1 MKTRKLLIIILVV
14 VLLGVYYILGSDY
27 LKQGREHE
35 ALVSRITEAT
45 RVLAQIPSPPADLE
59 QRLAAARTALESAN
73 NTLPDRLNSTRIINT
88 ILRLAD
94 EVGVRAIP
102 LTTQPWTTESVNGED
117 YSVFRLHIA
126 VTGPFAKL
134 SSFFSQLENGEI
146 ETLVME
152 YMTVDSVTEP
162 FRAEGVYGSML
173 PVYANL
179 EIAVYSRPQTTDI
192 EDEGLL

>member
-14 VLLGVYYILGSDY
+14 ALLAVYYIIGSDY

-35 ALVSRITEAT
+35 ALASRITEAT

-59 QRLAAARTALESAN
+59 QQLAAARTALESVN

-117 YSVFRLHIA
+117 YSVFRLHVA
-126 VTGPFAKL
+126 VTGPFTRL
-134 SSFFSQLENGEI
+134 SSFLSQLENGEL

-152 YMTVDSVTEP
+152 YLTVDSVTGP
-162 FRAEGVYGSML
+162 FRGEGVYASML
-173 PVYANL
+173 QVNASL
-179 EIAVYSRPQTTDI
+179 EIAVYSRPPATEI
-192 EDEGLL
+192 EGKG